1 MLSVLFVQ
9 VRFGKKKQDFAHSKV
24 LYISYICS
32 VKFKAHGQEF
42 TECEFSVCQYDREI
56 IIAEF
61 AHNLQASTAGT
72 AWVAEIAL
80 RTTDDG
86 YCFEFFAALG
96 HCLESLFFQRRLSV
110 KTSCFQRC
118 SL

>member
-32 VKFKAHGQEF
+32 VKFKAHGQKF
-42 TECEFSVCQYDREI
+42 IECEFSVCQYDRKI

-61 AHNLQASTAGT
+61 AHNLQASTTGT
-72 AWVAEIAL
+72 AWVAVIAL
-80 RTTDDG
+80 RSADDG
-86 YCFEFFAALG
+86 YGFETFEALG
-96 HCLESLFFQRRLSV
+96 HCFEY
-110 KTSCFQRC
+110 SCAFCTVCQ
-118 SL
+118 